1 MVSSAQLPSS
11 GAGARSS
18 RGTPLRQHSV
28 TRRSL
33 LFLIHSQPRE
43 KGFRDTRPR
52 ARSTLRTAAD
62 VGADLSHKVVSPYF
76 VSEPSWRV
84 FPSQNEVVRLL
95 GYTRVS
101 TSSQDAQLQVDAFS
115 AAGVQ
120 KRDVFADVTSG
131 SKTAIERRGMKKLL
145 EYAQDGDTVVVWRVD
160 RLGRSLIDVL
170 NTVNLLRERG
180 VQVRSISDGID
191 PSTSTGRLM
200 LNMLATLAEYER
212 ELIVERVNAACRG
225 PRERD
230 PLRPAPVGSGG
241 HRGQARDRRRRSSP
255 RPHR

>member
-1 MVSSAQLPSS
+1 
-11 GAGARSS
+11 
-18 RGTPLRQHSV
+18 
-28 TRRSL
+28 
-33 LFLIHSQPRE
+33 
-43 KGFRDTRPR
+43 
-52 ARSTLRTAAD
+52 
-62 VGADLSHKVVSPYF
+62 
-76 VSEPSWRV
+76 
-84 FPSQNEVVRLL
+84 
-95 GYTRVS
+95 
-101 TSSQDAQLQVDAFS
+101 
-115 AAGVQ
+115 
-120 KRDVFADVTSG
+120 
-131 SKTAIERRGMKKLL
+131 MKKLL
-145 EYAQDGDTVVVWRVD
+145 EYAQDGDTVVVWRAD

-191 PSTSTGRLM
+191 PPTSTGRLM